1 MQHDRTEQVIPNP
14 QQHEQS
20 HATAEIAGRFERD
33 IAVHQEVVRSRQHD
47 GHAVPM
53 ADGTESTCSKVN
65 DPNSTMVCV
74 ADTNRY
80 LPSVFGF
87 FDDS

>member
-1 MQHDRTEQVIPNP
+1 MNK
-14 QQHEQS
+14 
-20 HATAEIAGRFERD
+20 ATLRPKLLDDLNVTLRFIRKLYEAD
-33 IAVHQEVVRSRQHD
+33 STMATPF
-47 GHAVPM
+47 AM

-87 FDDS
+87 YDDS